1 MLHIWLVMLVSVQW
15 LMAQNAYTFRDSLRN
30 WDTYNQALLVRGGM
44 TFWIDEA
51 ALAPAVFP
59 LLAHGVK
66 VHSLALVSHSRIL
79 FLLMVLPLDQK
90 NIVTL

>member
-1 MLHIWLVMLVSVQW
+1 
-15 LMAQNAYTFRDSLRN
+15 MAQNAYTFRYSLRN
-30 WDTYNQALLVRGGM
+30 WLIYNQTLVVRGRM

-79 FLLMVLPLDQK
+79 FLLMVLPRDQK
-90 NIVTL
+90 EIVTL